1 MEISSIGVAT
11 AFAAGVISLLSPCVL
26 PLVPGYISYVAGRTI
41 SADGV
46 PAHSGMKA
54 ASRPRGLSLC
64 FVVGFSTVFVLL
76 GASATA
82 LGGLLRTHLY
92 EANLIGGVIVV
103 IFGLFTTGLV
113 PMPWLDRDVR
123 FHSSPNSGGRL
134 VCLFRSRFRVRLD
147 PMHRT
152 CAGLD
157 PGPIRRQRHGCSG
170 TALLAVCSLGLGP
183 PFILAVLFMRG
194 CMTRLLSMRR
204 TGRVLK
210 IVAGGVKVVMVVM
223 AIAMITGHLSSFAI
237 WLLRTFP
244 ALGRIG

>member
-11 AFAAGVISLLSPCVL
+11 AFAAGVISFLSPCVL

-46 PAHSGMKA
+46 PAHSGIKA
-54 ASRPRGLSLC
+54 ASRTLGLSLC
-64 FVVGFSTVFVLL
+64 FVLGFSTVFVLL

-123 FHSSPNSGGRL
+123 FHSSPNSGGAWSAYL
-134 VCLFRSRFRVRLD
+134 L
-147 PMHRT
+147 
-152 CAGLD
+152 GLAFAFGWT
-157 PGPIRRQRHGCSG
+157 PCIGPVLGSILALSAANATVASG
-170 TALLAVCSLGLGP
+170 TALLAVYSLGLGL
-183 PFILAVLFMRG
+183 PFILAALFMRG
-194 CMTRLLSMRR
+194 FMTRMLSMRR

-210 IVAGGVKVVMVVM
+210 IVAGGVMVVM
-223 AIAMITGHLSSFAI
+223 GIAMITGHLSSFAI
-237 WLLRTFP
+237 WLLQTFP

>member
-1 MEISSIGVAT
+1 MEISSIGIAT
-11 AFAAGVISLLSPCVL
+11 AFAAGVISFLSPCVL

-46 PAHSGMKA
+46 PAHSGITA
-54 ASRPRGLSLC
+54 ASRTLGLSLC
-64 FVVGFSTVFVLL
+64 FVLGFSTVFVLL

-92 EANLIGGVIVV
+92 EANLIGGVVVV

-123 FHSSPNSGGRL
+123 FHSSPNSGGAWSAYL
-134 VCLFRSRFRVRLD
+134 L
-147 PMHRT
+147 
-152 CAGLD
+152 GLAFAFGWT
-157 PGPIRRQRHGCSG
+157 PCIGPVLGSILALSAANATVASG
-170 TALLAVCSLGLGP
+170 TALLAVYSLGLGL
-183 PFILAVLFMRG
+183 PFILAALFMRG
-194 CMTRLLSMRR
+194 FMTRMLSMRR

-210 IVAGGVKVVMVVM
+210 IVAGGVMVVM
-223 AIAMITGHLSSFAI
+223 GIAMITGHLSSFAI
-237 WLLRTFP
+237 WLLQTFP

>member
-1 MEISSIGVAT
+1 MEISSIGIAT
-11 AFAAGVISLLSPCVL
+11 AFAAGVISFLSPCVL

-46 PAHSGMKA
+46 PAHSGITA
-54 ASRPRGLSLC
+54 ASRTLGLSLC
-64 FVVGFSTVFVLL
+64 FVLGFSTVFVLL

-123 FHSSPNSGGRL
+123 FHSSPNSGGAWSAYL
-134 VCLFRSRFRVRLD
+134 L
-147 PMHRT
+147 
-152 CAGLD
+152 GLAFAFGWT
-157 PGPIRRQRHGCSG
+157 PCIGPVLGSILALSAANATVASG
-170 TALLAVCSLGLGP
+170 TALLAVYSLGLGL
-183 PFILAVLFMRG
+183 PFILAALFMRG
-194 CMTRLLSMRR
+194 FMTRILSMRR

-210 IVAGGVKVVMVVM
+210 IVAGGVMVVM
-223 AIAMITGHLSSFAI
+223 GIAMITGHLSSFAI
-237 WLLRTFP
+237 WLLQTFP

>member
-11 AFAAGVISLLSPCVL
+11 AFAAGMISFLSPCVL

-46 PAHSGMKA
+46 PAHSGIKA
-54 ASRPRGLSLC
+54 ASRTLGLSLC
-64 FVVGFSTVFVLL
+64 FVLGFSTVFVLL

-123 FHSSPNSGGRL
+123 FHSSPNSGGAWSAYL
-134 VCLFRSRFRVRLD
+134 L
-147 PMHRT
+147 
-152 CAGLD
+152 GLAFAFGWT
-157 PGPIRRQRHGCSG
+157 PCIGPVLGSILALSAANATVASG
-170 TALLAVCSLGLGP
+170 TALLAVYSLGLGL
-183 PFILAVLFMRG
+183 PFILAALFMRG
-194 CMTRLLSMRR
+194 FMTRMLSMRR

-210 IVAGGVKVVMVVM
+210 IVAGGVMVVM
-223 AIAMITGHLSSFAI
+223 GIAMITGHLSSFAI
-237 WLLRTFP
+237 WLLQTFP

>member
-11 AFAAGVISLLSPCVL
+11 AFAAGVISFLSPCVL

-46 PAHSGMKA
+46 PAHSGIKA
-54 ASRPRGLSLC
+54 ASRTLGLSLC
-64 FVVGFSTVFVLL
+64 FVLGFSTVFVLL

-123 FHSSPNSGGRL
+123 FHSSPNSGGAWSAYL
-134 VCLFRSRFRVRLD
+134 L
-147 PMHRT
+147 
-152 CAGLD
+152 GLAFAFGWT
-157 PGPIRRQRHGCSG
+157 PCIGPVLGSILALSAANATVASG
-170 TALLAVCSLGLGP
+170 TALLAVYSLGLGL
-183 PFILAVLFMRG
+183 PFILAALFMRG
-194 CMTRLLSMRR
+194 FMTRLLSMRR

-210 IVAGGVKVVMVVM
+210 IVAGGVMVVM
-223 AIAMITGHLSSFAI
+223 GIAMITGHLSSFAI
-237 WLLRTFP
+237 WLLQTFP

>member
-11 AFAAGVISLLSPCVL
+11 AFAAGVISFLSPCVL

-41 SADGV
+41 SANGV
-46 PAHSGMKA
+46 PAHPGIKA
-54 ASRPRGLSLC
+54 ASRTLGLSLC
-64 FVVGFSTVFVLL
+64 FVIGFSTVFVLL

-92 EANLIGGVIVV
+92 EANLIGGVVVV

-123 FHSSPNSGGRL
+123 FHSSPNSGGAWSAYL
-134 VCLFRSRFRVRLD
+134 L
-147 PMHRT
+147 
-152 CAGLD
+152 GLAFAFGWT
-157 PGPIRRQRHGCSG
+157 PCIGPVLGSILALSAANATVASG
-170 TALLAVCSLGLGP
+170 TALLAVYSLGLGL
-183 PFILAVLFMRG
+183 PFILAALFMRG
-194 CMTRLLSMRR
+194 FMTRMLSMRR

-210 IVAGGVKVVMVVM
+210 IVAGGVMVVM
-223 AIAMITGHLSSFAI
+223 GIAMITGHLSSFAI
-237 WLLRTFP
+237 WLLQTFP

>member
-1 MEISSIGVAT
+1 MEISSIGIAT
-11 AFAAGVISLLSPCVL
+11 AFAAGVISFLSPCVL

-46 PAHSGMKA
+46 PAHSGITA
-54 ASRPRGLSLC
+54 ASRTLGLSLC
-64 FVVGFSTVFVLL
+64 FVLGFSTVFVLL

-123 FHSSPNSGGRL
+123 FHSSPNSGGAWSAYL
-134 VCLFRSRFRVRLD
+134 L
-147 PMHRT
+147 
-152 CAGLD
+152 GLAFAFGWT
-157 PGPIRRQRHGCSG
+157 PCIGPVLGSILALSAANATVASG
-170 TALLAVCSLGLGP
+170 TTLLAVYSLGLGL
-183 PFILAVLFMRG
+183 PFILAALFMRG
-194 CMTRLLSMRR
+194 FMARMMSMRR

-210 IVAGGVKVVMVVM
+210 IVAGGVMVVM
-223 AIAMITGHLSSFAI
+223 GIAMITGHLSSFAI
-237 WLLRTFP
+237 WLLQTFP